1 MFYAAHRTYLNPPE
15 KSIIEPPLEF
25 KSKRQLKQLK
35 ASRDRDS
42 RNEDKLSFHVNFQKK
57 QQDGEETDQ
66 TVKKFRKV
74 ANIIR
79 NTITL
84 DHFSSVH
91 REDWTEEVK
100 AGVKMWVNK
109 ETGEVCDTCPWE
121 NASVGSQT
129 PIQRLLKQ
137 KSGRKQNL
145 MNAHQ
150 QLSGHTAESG
160 MGTGSLVYD
169 GSEVQELFKLL
180 ESSK

>member
-1 MFYAAHRTYLNPPE
+1 M
-15 KSIIEPPLEF
+15 SVIEPPVEF

-35 ASRDRDS
+35 MSRERDS

-66 TVKKFRKV
+66 NVKKFRKV

-84 DHFSSVH
+84 DHFSSIH
-91 REDWTEEVK
+91 REDWTEEIR

-137 KSGRKQNL
+137 KSGRKQSL
-145 MNAHQ
+145 LGLHQ
-150 QLSGHTAESG
+150 QLSANSG
-160 MGTGSLVYD
+160 ENGLGTGSLVYD
-169 GSEVQELFKLL
+169 GSEVQELFQLL